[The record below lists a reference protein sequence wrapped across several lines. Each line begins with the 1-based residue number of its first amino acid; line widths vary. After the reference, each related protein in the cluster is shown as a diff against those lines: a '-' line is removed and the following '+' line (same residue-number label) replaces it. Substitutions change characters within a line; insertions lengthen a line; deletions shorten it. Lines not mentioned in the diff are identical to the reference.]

1 MKNESQF
8 LEASLASVAPFVEQ
22 LIICDSGSTDDSPQI
37 AKRFE
42 SRVPHFKYFERAWT
56 DHFGDARND
65 TAAHATQPW
74 ILFVDGDETVEP
86 THWTLIEEL
95 IRNPKFVCY
104 SLIQRN
110 YVTAGNIETA
120 RPLLG
125 EKPAAIQNFSE
136 PLFFFENHME
146 RLYRRDSGVHYVGRV
161 HESLIPRATELG
173 FTCEKTDIVLHHF
186 GRLKKPGHKYLYYLE
201 LSRKKLAEEPKNP
214 ASWIEVCVNLMEL
227 QQMAEAYEI
236 AKLAVRDFPQE
247 SEVYRIAYQAALRC
261 DLFEDAERLIRQYLS
276 FHPNDLF
283 SKSQLTT
290 AMLYQGKFNEVLSL
304 TKEIFQ
310 RDPRNFIAHVNC
322 AVIFFEKQDW
332 KNAAHHIFQGL
343 QERPADQFLNDAMNK
358 IPSEFQIR

>member
-22 LIICDSGSTDDSPQI
+22 LVICDSGSTDSSPQI
-37 AKRFE
+37 AHGFE
-42 SRVPHFKYFERAWT
+42 TKVPAFTYTVRPWT

-65 TAAHATQPW
+65 TAAQATQPW

-86 THWTLIEEL
+86 SHWKLIEEL
-95 IRNPKFVCY
+95 IKNPTTACY

-110 YVTAGNIETA
+110 YVTGGNIETA
-120 RPLLG
+120 QPLHG
-125 EKPAAIQNFSE
+125 DKPEPIRHFQE
-136 PLFFFENHME
+136 PLFYFENHME
-146 RLYRRDSGVHYVGRV
+146 RLYRRDAGLHYVGRV

-173 FTCEKTDIVLHHF
+173 LTCEKTDVVLHHY
-186 GRLKKPGHKYLYYLE
+186 GRLKKPGEKYLYYLE
-201 LSRKKLAEEPKNP
+201 LSRKKLAEEPKSA

-227 QQMAEAYEI
+227 QQMPEAYEI

-247 SEVYRIAYQAALRC
+247 PEVYRIAYQAALRC
-261 DLFEDAERLIRQYLS
+261 DRFEDAEKLIRQYLS
-276 FHPNDLF
+276 FHPQDLF

-290 AMLYQGKFNEVLSL
+290 AMLYQGKFNEVLNL

-343 QERPADQFLNDAMNK
+343 QERPKDQFLNDAMNK